1 MHILFSRLAL
11 SVLLIAPLAAHAA
24 KPVVPAVTVGAGLKQ
39 LRFDVEP
46 VAGASYYELW
56 FLPNG
61 AATWVKY
68 MDTLAADPLFQVTV
82 SAHLLDWHNAR
93 YRVRACNSEGCSSTA
108 NIAVTQYMKETVG
121 YLKPRAAAPIPYA
134 FGQSPTLSADG
145 KTLAVLA
152 GERIGTHTRSAA
164 VYVYQKSDTG
174 WRRQARLLPPLIQT
188 NTGWP
193 AAGGETIPRQLAI
206 SADGTAIVLGLPN
219 EYLPTSSARAQGAV
233 YVFRKSG
240 TTWAL
245 EQKIGPFD
253 IPNEQF
259 GLTVDIDAH
268 GQTIALCRGSGGV
281 GAFRYVEIY
290 RRGTSGWTPSR
301 QFARPDGIRN
311 FDLSGDGKV
320 LVIYRRDRTVE
331 AYFGT
336 GFASRQTLTRFDVR
350 STRTG
355 TVATSFDGT
364 VIATST
370 MGGPPPAGANW
381 QSHVMAFRRDGSG
394 WLAEPAFTYIAR
406 QPTLQIGYSEQF
418 AFALAVSAD
427 GRFIAVGDPNNTYDG
442 TGALYSPIA
451 RGPAASGAVFI
462 FERKPSSWQLRNLIK
477 PNVNYSATRFS
488 AALAFGDNNRVLAV
502 GAVQENSAAR
512 EIDGDQTSLS
522 GPGSGALWLY

>member
-1 MHILFSRLAL
+1 MHILRSRL
-11 SVLLIAPLAAHAA
+11 VLAAILIAPLAAHAA
-24 KPVVPAVTVGAGLKQ
+24 KPVAPTVTVGAALKQ

-68 MDTLAADPLFQVTV
+68 MDTLAADPLFRVTV
-82 SAHLLDWHNAR
+82 SAHLLDWYNAR

-121 YLKPRAAAPIPYA
+121 YLKPRAAAPYPYA

-152 GERIGTHTRSAA
+152 GERIGTHMRSAA
-164 VYVYQKSDTG
+164 LYVYQKTDSG
-174 WRRQARLLPPLIQT
+174 WRRQARLLPPLIQA

-193 AAGGETIPRQLAI
+193 SPGGETIPRQLAI
-206 SADGTAIVLGLPN
+206 SADGTAIVLGLPG

-245 EQKIGPFD
+245 EQKIGPYD
-253 IPNEQF
+253 IPDEQL
-259 GLTVDIDAH
+259 GLTVDIDTN
-268 GQTIALCRGSGGV
+268 GQTIALCRGSGNV

-311 FDLSGDGKV
+311 FDMSGDGKV

-331 AYFGT
+331 TYFGT
-336 GFASRQTLTRFDVR
+336 NFASRQTLTRFDVR
-350 STRTG
+350 STRKG
-355 TVATSFDGT
+355 TVATNFDGS

-370 MGGPPPAGANW
+370 MGTTPPEGANW

-394 WLAEPAFTYIAR
+394 WLAEPAFTYINGH
-406 QPTLQIGYSEQF
+406 PTLKTGYSEEF
-418 AFALAVSAD
+418 AFALAVSDD
-427 GRFIAVGDPNNTYDG
+427 GRFIAVGDPSNRYDG
-442 TGALYSPIA
+442 TGALHTPFTAGSVV
-451 RGPAASGAVFI
+451 SGAVFI
-462 FERKPSSWQLRNLIK
+462 FERKPSSWKLRNLIK
-477 PNVNYSATRFS
+477 PNVNYSYTRFS

-522 GPGSGALWLY
+522 GPGTGALWLY